1 LQKNLPPF
9 SKLLKG
15 TGIKSTA
22 KLYFFCDKNQ
32 RLNSLKHIYYLII
45 KIRNMESTKTE
56 IKQNAT
62 HIDSTVKAIENGVE
76 KGSTTGVLTTINGWI
91 KTLESHPELKG
102 IGSNLKKLKEAI
114 SAKDGKKIVELMTKL
129 GLETTKAAESAEG
142 GEVTKVKHLG
152 KAITAAAKVIA
163 KLL

>member
-1 LQKNLPPF
+1 MKTSAKYYFHYHKNYSPY
-9 SKLLKG
+9 S
-15 TGIKSTA
+15 IK
-22 KLYFFCDKNQ
+22 
-32 RLNSLKHIYYLII
+32 RIYHLII
-45 KIRNMESTKTE
+45 KIRKMESTKTE

-76 KGSTTGVLTTINGWI
+76 KGSITGVLTTINSWI

-114 SAKDGKKIVELMTKL
+114 SAKNCKKIVELMTQL
-129 GLETTKAAESAEG
+129 GLDTTKAAENAEG
-142 GEVTKVKHLG
+142 GEATKVKHLG